1 MIFQPC
7 SRLGQ
12 LQDMMA
18 LLTFCND
25 HKDNYSVEII
35 TGTTIYNRLSMAFQ
49 YTESNIVCM
58 ARSQ

>member
-12 LQDMMA
+12 LQDMMV
-18 LLTFCND
+18 LLTFCNH

-35 TGTTIYNRLSMAFQ
+35 TGTTIYHNLSMAFQ
-49 YTESNIVCM
+49 YTESNIVRR
-58 ARSQ
+58 AKSQ